1 MWEARQL
8 AVLYKASNR
17 MTKRHQEIKRDH
29 ERLSQSLLIELPG
42 SEAEGG
48 APGGLS
54 LLVFGIGDEKFAIE
68 IDHTEGVVDCP
79 RLTPLPSPP
88 DGMIGITS
96 VRGRMTLVLEL
107 GSDTGQKPSKRRLIL
122 LKGDAQLGLIADHI
136 EGIVSLD
143 AASKGRTRKRAA
155 ALSPRAL
162 DRKEIL
168 PVLSSFEYGGTMVD
182 IVDVGRLV
190 QG

>member
-1 MWEARQL
+1 
-8 AVLYKASNR
+8 
-17 MTKRHQEIKRDH
+17 MTKRHQETKKDR
-29 ERLSQSLLIELPG
+29 ERLSQSLLIELPH

-48 APGGLS
+48 TPGGLS

-68 IDHTEGVVDCP
+68 VDHTEGVVDCP

-107 GSDTGQKPSKRRLIL
+107 GSETGQKPSKRRLIL
-122 LKGDAQLGLIADHI
+122 LRDAQLGLIADHI

-143 AASKGRTRKRAA
+143 TASKARTRKRAA
-155 ALSPRAL
+155 ASSPRTL

-168 PVLSSFEYGGTMVD
+168 PVLS
-182 IVDVGRLV
+182 
-190 QG
+190 